1 MFVYFKILSDNIR
14 FDRVAFIS
22 PDTRAAVIS
31 LYESV
36 TNLTFIQYSS
46 KLHCT
51 KNEVFHEGFLQ

>member
-1 MFVYFKILSDNIR
+1 MFVYFKFLSVNIR
-14 FDRVAFIS
+14 FDWVAFIS
-22 PDTRAAVIS
+22 PDTRAAEIS

-51 KNEVFHEGFLQ
+51 KNEVFH